1 MSKKLYSQKNQVQ
14 NNELNLKKLYLYFTE
29 LPFHLDT
36 SSPKDNFFV
45 AKASAQRLPA
55 QYIF

>member
-45 AKASAQRLPA
+45 AKTSAQRLPA
-55 QYIF
+55 